1 MNGIRKPQRDGNHRA
16 SQHPEAPIQRR
27 ILLGILVDSILTNSL
42 LGHTNQAH
50 ESRCQRLTVGTDE
63 AFPIWP
69 RAPHRDESFFLFIQK
84 PDSTLVCSDGTKRL
98 CQHAGNALRALKVM
112 QIQKGRYN
120 GLSQC
125 KRWRRLQD
133 SSIEISGSL
142 STLKTV
148 SLARKPAKNQETL
161 PRKWKVGETKARS
174 NHRLLPSRVTR
185 LKAFLLSPN
194 ELWIFPLV
202 GGCSLPRTARAFRA
216 PMQAGIP
223 HSLTFDRLLKCAW
236 KSWPTAEKL
245 TQESAKLL
253 CFFQEIRS
261 RRSVRSA
268 K

>member
-50 ESRCQRLTVGTDE
+50 ETRCQRLTVGTDE
-63 AFPIWP
+63 AFSLLP

-133 SSIEISGSL
+133 SSIEIPGSL
-142 STLKTV
+142 STLKNRLV
-148 SLARKPAKNQETL
+148 GSRN
-161 PRKWKVGETKARS
+161 PRKIRKRYPG
-174 NHRLLPSRVTR
+174 
-185 LKAFLLSPN
+185 
-194 ELWIFPLV
+194 
-202 GGCSLPRTARAFRA
+202 TA
-216 PMQAGIP
+216 
-223 HSLTFDRLLKCAW
+223 K
-236 KSWPTAEKL
+236 
-245 TQESAKLL
+245 SAKPRLDPITD
-253 CFFQEIRS
+253 CCRPG
-261 RRSVRSA
+261 SA
-268 K
+268 SEGFLTIAQRIMDLSS